1 MNNIYIESNQ
11 GLIRTRNEDDVE
23 VFIKDKTTLLA
34 IADGMGGHPSGH
46 IASKMVLKCLAI
58 AFDGFENT
66 LDKQEAKKWLASVFE
81 NINQVIN
88 EEAQKT
94 PEYQGMGTT
103 LVVALIHPE
112 YILIANVGDSRA
124 YITTNAHKL
133 MQITD
138 DHTLVAELYRQGEL
152 SEEEL
157 ESHPNKN
164 ILMQAIG
171 TESEIVVDIF
181 ELEGGVPY
189 QIMLCTDGLTDMVS
203 KEKIE
208 EILAMSNDLEFIVKS
223 LIAEA
228 NNNGGKDNI
237 SIALWANP
245 EGVE

>member
-1 MNNIYIESNQ
+1 MNNVYVESNM
-11 GLIRTRNEDDVE
+11 GLVRSRNEDDVD
-23 VFIKDKTTLLA
+23 VFVKDDTILLA

-58 AFDGFENT
+58 AFENFENT
-66 LDKQEAKKWLASVFE
+66 MDKTQAKTWLANVFE
-81 NINQVIN
+81 NINNVIN

-94 PEYQGMGTT
+94 PDYQGMGTT
-103 LVVALIHPE
+103 LVTALVHPE

-124 YITTNAHKL
+124 YVTTNDHKL
-133 MQITD
+133 MQITE

-152 SEEEL
+152 SEAEL
-157 ESHPNKN
+157 EAHPNKN

-171 TESEIVVDIF
+171 TEPEIVVDIF
-181 ELEGGVPY
+181 DLEGGIPH
-189 QIMLCTDGLTDMVS
+189 QILLCTDGLTDMVT

-208 EILAMSNDLEFIVKS
+208 EILMISTDLELVAKS

-237 SIALWANP
+237 SVALWANVK
-245 EGVE
+245 EAK